1 MMPFSVI
8 LGMFPVKSL
17 QRTAGPPFT
26 LPPRR
31 EGTLPPVSSRR
42 ATDRT
47 GGGGAVIC
55 TTKYPKAQILPHIS
69 GRDVTSGPAPQ
80 ETHGRFGARPRRRRG
95 GRPGPRTPP
104 QPLRP
109 AFPGPLSRSGPEFPG
124 RRPPPPSATPVAVA
138 MTTRTARR
146 QTPTFRSRRSESPRL
161 YHVGQ
166 PPFPRA
172 VRNFL
177 SGALARAA
185 ALPWERGGEVAAG
198 PGPGPG
204 PGGDP
209 CAPERGE
216 ERAGLRG
223 WVWCRLL

>member
-124 RRPPPPSATPVAVA
+124 RRPPPLSRPSGGCHDNANG
-138 MTTRTARR
+138 TAAN
-146 QTPTFRSRRSESPRL
+146 PHLPL
-161 YHVGQ
+161 
-166 PPFPRA
+166 PPFGIPAPVSRGPA
-172 VRNFL
+172 P
-177 SGALARAA
+177 
-185 ALPWERGGEVAAG
+185 LPSR
-198 PGPGPG
+198 
-204 PGGDP
+204 
-209 CAPERGE
+209 CA
-216 ERAGLRG
+216 
-223 WVWCRLL
+223 

>member
-1 MMPFSVI
+1 
-8 LGMFPVKSL
+8 
-17 QRTAGPPFT
+17 
-26 LPPRR
+26 
-31 EGTLPPVSSRR
+31 
-42 ATDRT
+42 
-47 GGGGAVIC
+47 
-55 TTKYPKAQILPHIS
+55 
-69 GRDVTSGPAPQ
+69 
-80 ETHGRFGARPRRRRG
+80 
-95 GRPGPRTPP
+95 
-104 QPLRP
+104 
-109 AFPGPLSRSGPEFPG
+109 
-124 RRPPPPSATPVAVA
+124 

-177 SGALARAA
+177 PGALARAA

>member
-1 MMPFSVI
+1 MPFSVI

-47 GGGGAVIC
+47 GGGGRSFARRNTQRPRFYLIFRDG
-55 TTKYPKAQILPHIS
+55 TLPADPH
-69 GRDVTSGPAPQ
+69 RRKLTAASGP
-80 ETHGRFGARPRRRRG
+80 GRG
-95 GRPGPRTPP
+95 GAEEAVRGLGP
-104 QPLRP
+104 
-109 AFPGPLSRSGPEFPG
+109 PLSRSDPRSRDPSAAQGPSS
-124 RRPPPPSATPVAVA
+124 RDAAPPPSAAPVAVA

-146 QTPTFRSRRSESPRL
+146 QTPTFHSRRSESPRL

-177 SGALARAA
+177 PGALARAA